1 MSYTIIS
8 SKTVCGKIK
17 GDTLTNEELQDAG
30 VSAET
35 LIAGNHIKASNTAP
49 QIPSIK
55 AAIEGDRTLGGTCQT
70 LRVIGAESG
79 TYDSQSNTFLSYRY
93 RLTIWG

>member
-1 MSYTIIS
+1 MSYIEIS
-8 SKTVCGKIK
+8 DKTVCGKNK
-17 GDTLTNEELQDAG
+17 GDTLTNKELQDAG

-55 AAIEGDRTLGGTCQT
+55 TETEEGATK
-70 LRVIGAESG
+70 
-79 TYDSQSNTFLSYRY
+79 
-93 RLTIWG
+93 

>member
-35 LIAGNHIKASNTAP
+35 LIAGNHIKATATNEAKVV
-49 QIPSIK
+49 QSIK
-55 AAIEGDRTLGGTCQT
+55 QETKEGAT
-70 LRVIGAESG
+70 A
-79 TYDSQSNTFLSYRY
+79 
-93 RLTIWG
+93 

>member
-35 LIAGNHIKASNTAP
+35 LIAGNHIKATTAVN
-49 QIPSIK
+49 QETKVVQSIK
-55 AAIEGDRTLGGTCQT
+55 QETKEGAT
-70 LRVIGAESG
+70 A
-79 TYDSQSNTFLSYRY
+79 
-93 RLTIWG
+93 